1 VESDPTFLV
10 LRRADP
16 AKRDA
21 EAVAVCDV
29 MLASRRAA
37 LPGLLEPHTPDEA
50 LAFVREVV
58 LATQSV
64 WLAECGNR
72 IVGFAARK
80 GGWLMHLY
88 VAPGWSGRG
97 IGQRLLDRALAE
109 SPRLELWTFARNAVA
124 RRFYE
129 RNGFVAVEFGD
140 GGGNEEGEADV
151 RYVRLTPRARVR
163 ATMRVSRVGEPQ
175 RKGERLR

>member
-1 VESDPTFLV
+1 LV
-10 LRRADP
+10 LRRAD
-16 AKRDA
+16 AAQRDA
-21 EAVAVCDV
+21 EAVAVCTV

-37 LPGLLEPHTPDEA
+37 LPGLREPHTDEEA

-64 WLAECGNR
+64 WLAECGSR

-97 IGQRLLDRALAE
+97 IGQRLLDRVLSE
-109 SPRLELWTFARNAVA
+109 SPRLELWTFARNAGA

-129 RNGFVAVEFGD
+129 RNGFVAVEFGN

-151 RYVRLTPRARVR
+151 RYLRVAPRARVR
-163 ATMRVSRVGEPQ
+163 ATMRASRFAEPQ
-175 RKGERLR
+175 RKSARVR